1 MYNGK
6 YKKSKRLLRWNRQF
20 VLLASIA
27 VLLVGAVGG
36 SLAYLTTNTP
46 DVVNTFTPGEVPPSI
61 NETRPEKNGNIK
73 EHVSVTN
80 TGNVDAYIRAAV
92 VVNWVDDQGNIVNNP
107 EGHTYVINYSKT
119 DWVDGKDGYFYYTKP
134 VAEKGKTGE
143 LISSAYPTAGTT
155 YKLQIEIMAQTIQ
168 ADGVDAK
175 GNKPIELAW
184 NVDIENGKLIAATIS
199 AN

>member
-6 YKKSKRLLRWNRQF
+6 FNRKKRLLRWNRQF

-61 NETRPEKNGNIK
+61 NETRPEKNNNIK

-80 TGNVDAYIRAAV
+80 TGNVEAYIRAAV
-92 VVNWVDDQGNIVNNP
+92 VVNWVDDKGNIVNNP
-107 EGHTYVINYSKT
+107 EGHTYMINYSEDT
-119 DWVDGKDGYFYYTKP
+119 DWVKGSDGYFYYTKP
-134 VAEKGKTGE
+134 VAATKATGE

-168 ADGVDAK
+168 SKPTSVVAEKWDVTVTEGEDGVAR
-175 GNKPIELAW
+175 
-184 NVDIENGKLIAATIS
+184 IS
-199 AN
+199 K

>member
-6 YKKSKRLLRWNRQF
+6 FNRKKRLLRWNRQF

-61 NETRPEKNGNIK
+61 NETRPEDNGNVK
-73 EHVSVTN
+73 KNVSVTN
-80 TGNVDAYIRAAV
+80 SGNVDAYIRAAV
-92 VVNWVDDQGNIVNNP
+92 VVNWVDDEGNIVNNP
-107 EGHTYVINYSKT
+107 EGHTYAINYSKT
-119 DWVDGKDGYFYYTKP
+119 DWVDGEDGYFYYTKP
-134 VAEKGKTGE
+134 VAANGQTGE

-155 YKLQIEIMAQTIQ
+155 YKLQIEIMAQSIQ
-168 ADGVDAK
+168 SVPTSVVTDKWGVTVATDG
-175 GNKPIELAW
+175 
-184 NVDIENGKLIAATIS
+184 TIS
-199 AN
+199 K

>member
-6 YKKSKRLLRWNRQF
+6 FNRKKRLLRWNRQF

-61 NETRPEKNGNIK
+61 NETRPEDNGNVK
-73 EHVSVTN
+73 KNVSVTN
-80 TGNVDAYIRAAV
+80 SGNVDAYIRAAV
-92 VVNWVDDQGNIVNNP
+92 VVNWVDDEGNIVNNP
-107 EGHTYVINYSKT
+107 EGHAYAISWSDFAETGWFKGS
-119 DWVDGKDGYFYYTKP
+119 DDYYYYKEP
-134 VAEKGKTGE
+134 VAAKGTTGE
-143 LISSAYPTAGTT
+143 LITSAQPTEGTT

-168 ADGVDAK
+168 SKPTSVVAKKWDVTVTEGEDGVAR
-175 GNKPIELAW
+175 
-184 NVDIENGKLIAATIS
+184 IS
-199 AN
+199 K